1 MQPYFKAVEFF
12 SKQYMG
18 ERLRRWI
25 LATKAVEFISFIRAL
40 LILFFFF
47 FFSDEFD
54 ICISVYVSM
63 YIETER

>member
-18 ERLRRWI
+18 ERLSRWI

-40 LILFFFF
+40 LILVFFFPMNL
-47 FFSDEFD
+47 
-54 ICISVYVSM
+54 IYVYLCT
-63 YIETER
+63 YLCT